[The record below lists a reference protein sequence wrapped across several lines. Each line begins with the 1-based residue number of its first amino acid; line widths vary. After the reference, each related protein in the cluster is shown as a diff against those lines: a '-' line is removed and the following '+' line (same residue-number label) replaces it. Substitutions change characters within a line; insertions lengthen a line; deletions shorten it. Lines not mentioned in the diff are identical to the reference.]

1 VRTDELSFF
10 YFLLEVHCAALR
22 TQRWMMPILAA
33 EQSLFPCDLLDGPP
47 DPARH
52 WWAVYTRP
60 RQEKALARELAR
72 FEIPFYLPLVPRS
85 NVIRGQ
91 EVVSYLPL
99 FAGYVFL
106 CGSPEERLRSL
117 ATKRIAQTI
126 VVEQVDRFLN
136 DLRNIR
142 HLIEIGAPLTIESQL
157 ARGRRVRVKSGAMRG
172 LEGRVLERRGQTR
185 LLVSIDFLQQ
195 GASMAIEDYLLEP
208 LD

>member
-1 VRTDELSFF
+1 
-10 YFLLEVHCAALR
+10 
-22 TQRWMMPILAA
+22 MMPILAA
-33 EQSLFPCDLLDGPP
+33 ETSLFPTGLLDAPP
-47 DPARH
+47 DPGRH

-60 RQEKALARELAR
+60 RQEKALARELVR

-85 NVIRGQ
+85 NMVRGQ
-91 EVVSYLPL
+91 EKVSYLPL

-117 ATKRIAQTI
+117 STKRIAQTV
-126 VVEQVDRFLN
+126 VVERVDRFLN

-142 HLIEIGAPLTIESQL
+142 DLISIGAPLTIESQL
-157 ARGRRVRVKSGAMRG
+157 AQGRRVRVRSGAMRG
-172 LEGRVLERRGQTR
+172 LEGTVLERRGQTR